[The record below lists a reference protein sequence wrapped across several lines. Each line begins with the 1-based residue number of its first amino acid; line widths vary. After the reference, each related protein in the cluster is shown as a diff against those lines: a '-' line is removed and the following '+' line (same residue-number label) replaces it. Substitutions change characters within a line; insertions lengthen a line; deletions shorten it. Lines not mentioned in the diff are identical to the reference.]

1 MVSPDASK
9 STRRRTV
16 QADGI
21 ILTVDESS
29 DNVTERSVLNLVM
42 TPIVADKASTKV
54 VSYLGDQIYLDKI
67 DHKVVAAEVM
77 RVINK
82 FDVKHS
88 RVLAYITDNVAYM
101 TKSFTL
107 FSAFFENCVLVTCT
121 AHLFHLLIDRVPMYA
136 TEVHKFITK
145 WQAYFKNSV
154 PRRKRFADFIAGK
167 GLSTAKCPKPCTT
180 RWTPWLRAVLWH
192 EERNRFVSEF
202 LDSEHDQSD
211 SVKSRE
217 LQDLVADGTVE
228 RYLQYLATVIPT
240 LIAAIE
246 AQETN
251 SVTSHHLVQ
260 NIADLKAF
268 IVTEKKSRSHS
279 EWKAMWTEILDKFQ
293 QYFEWDGSAPTHCQK
308 GLKFFQRTRLLDP
321 KQAEELNP
329 TISEIQLMPSPYT
342 RYSPTSMSL
351 VQLPLPR
358 HSVTGRRDCRD
369 GQNSLKLLS

>member
-1 MVSPDASK
+1 MTEVAVNHTERLQTVHSVLKCRTDAESSRK
-9 STRRRTV
+9 ELATDLSEALVAANIPVEKLDHPAIRRFLEKRVPGAGAIPTANRIRQWYLPTLQKAHDAELYKILS

-202 LDSEHDQSD
+202 LDSEHDQSG
-211 SVKSRE
+211 K
-217 LQDLVADGTVE
+217 
-228 RYLQYLATVIPT
+228 
-240 LIAAIE
+240 
-246 AQETN
+246 
-251 SVTSHHLVQ
+251 
-260 NIADLKAF
+260 
-268 IVTEKKSRSHS
+268 
-279 EWKAMWTEILDKFQ
+279 
-293 QYFEWDGSAPTHCQK
+293 
-308 GLKFFQRTRLLDP
+308 RT
-321 KQAEELNP
+321 K
-329 TISEIQLMPSPYT
+329 
-342 RYSPTSMSL
+342 
-351 VQLPLPR
+351 
-358 HSVTGRRDCRD
+358 
-369 GQNSLKLLS
+369 